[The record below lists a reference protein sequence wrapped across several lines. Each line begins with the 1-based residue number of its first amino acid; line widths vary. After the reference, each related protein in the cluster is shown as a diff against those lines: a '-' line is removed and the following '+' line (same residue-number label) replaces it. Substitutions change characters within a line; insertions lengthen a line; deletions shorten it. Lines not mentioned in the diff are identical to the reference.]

1 MRIARVDVA
10 QRCGGQTDAGSWTAR
25 TLARIGGAAVV
36 AVLAQSCLGVSAAQ
50 AVALHGHAGDPSPQA
65 APGSSASTPAPDPAP
80 QAAPRSTP
88 IRTSTPS
95 TRETTSPVSN
105 WHPTTVISSPVV
117 VAGADIVSHA
127 RIQQRPV
134 PRHISAGAFGLT
146 PSGSAC
152 AAGTNDLDSSRF
164 VVLPARAAEGPSA
177 PARRRA
183 PGRRSGPPER
193 RVVVAECG
201 GNDGG
206 GGGEL
211 HAAAAAAEVGGGM
224 RRLALS
230 AAVVIAFWLVGAGA
244 AWGDPVTALH
254 WSAMPAQ

>member
-36 AVLAQSCLGVSAAQ
+36 AVLAQSCLGVSGAQ

-117 VAGADIVSHA
+117 
-127 RIQQRPV
+127 PV
-134 PRHISAGAFGLT
+134 RTSSVT
-146 PSGSAC
+146 PASSSVPSR
-152 AAGTNDLDSSRF
+152 GT
-164 VVLPARAAEGPSA
+164 SA
-177 PARRRA
+177 PAHSVSHHRVRHLPPARTTSTRVGSLSFPLALPRDLLLLPGDALRA
-183 PGRRSGPPER
+183 GDPGHQNG
-193 RVVVAECG
+193 V
-201 GNDGG
+201 
-206 GGGEL
+206 L
-211 HAAAAAAEVGGGM
+211 
-224 RRLALS
+224 LLLS
-230 AAVVIAFWLVGAGA
+230 AAAMTVVAVASFTLLRRLRRLEA
-244 AWGDPVTALH
+244 A
-254 WSAMPAQ
+254 